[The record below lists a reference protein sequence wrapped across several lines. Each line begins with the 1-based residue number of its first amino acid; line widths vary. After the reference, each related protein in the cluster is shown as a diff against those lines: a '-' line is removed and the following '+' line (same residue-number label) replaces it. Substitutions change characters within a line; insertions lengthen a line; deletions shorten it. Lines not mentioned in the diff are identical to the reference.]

1 MSKSQAEFDAIYHQL
16 ELTPE
21 REAQWQKQVMPI
33 LLDGLAQSAF
43 ESSLDGLL
51 EAPQRLLDYM
61 PIWAMQLRR
70 LLIEGMVEAQSTYLA
85 FFVVRVETAAAGISL
100 LNPRIALLPPGQP
113 VTPLCRESI
122 YRRIAFR
129 FLKEAI
135 LPLVPCLERLFD
147 PGSMYRSSV
156 SEYEYGKDNVLD
168 VLRLCQRS
176 PSLSF
181 EEALR
186 AWTHLELIGEEEP
199 RKESRLDKDTIAI
212 RCTINLAENCRGVA
226 LRLIRDYT
234 EWWEADEPPAR
245 MIRLN
250 SYLSS
255 IIRYRNELYA
265 FAFPDSDS
273 QRDTIAQAFL
283 IALEA
288 ECLPPDWIP

>member
-1 MSKSQAEFDAIYHQL
+1 MSKNQAEFDAIYHQL

-70 LLIEGMVEAQSTYLA
+70 LLIEGLVEAQSTYLA

-129 FLKEAI
+129 FLTEAI
-135 LPLVPCLERLFD
+135 QPLVPYLEQLF
-147 PGSMYRSSV
+147 SNSTYRSSV
-156 SEYEYGKDNVLD
+156 IEYGKDNVLD

-186 AWTHLELIGEEEP
+186 AWTQLELFGEEDS
-199 RKESRLDKDTIAI
+199 RKERWLDKDTIAI
-212 RCTINLAENCRGVA
+212 RRTVSLADGYRRVA
-226 LRLIRDYT
+226 LRLIDYYA
-234 EWWEADEPPAR
+234 EWWKVDEAPSSLSQLGR
-245 MIRLN
+245 C
-250 SYLSS
+250 LSS
-255 IIRYRNELYA
+255 IIYNLHELYA
-265 FAFPDSDS
+265 WAFPDSDS
-273 QRDTIAQAFL
+273 HLDTIAQSFL
-283 IALEA
+283 LALEA
-288 ECLPPDWIP
+288 ECPPPDWIP